1 MVMVLAGKKLSSCRI
16 PVLQLFM
23 AGFLLGILIMKV
35 GESILLG
42 KTGLFDENVLYH
54 MKYMTIDS
62 NALFYYVLRK
72 RLLTVLILAVL
83 STTYLGMA
91 VCAGTALWYGTAT
104 GGLLAAMVIRYG
116 IKGILLAA
124 ASLFPQ
130 YLIYFPAIFSL
141 LVWGESV
148 YGSIYRRIGGEM
160 EKNIWM
166 KKMGQLAAVIGM
178 TVAGCALEGYVNPEI
193 FMSLLKIF

>member
-1 MVMVLAGKKLSSCRI
+1 
-16 PVLQLFM
+16 M

-35 GESILLG
+35 GESSLLG

-148 YGSIYRRIGGEM
+148 YGSIYRRIGGET